1 MDFRLSIFNFGLQTL
16 ANVDLWQLQL
26 SNQQSAT

>member
-1 MDFRLSIFNFGLQTL
+1 MDFRFAILDLELQTL

>member
-1 MDFRLSIFNFGLQTL
+1 MDFRFSIFDLELQTL